1 MNLVMCSPLSVKV
14 WFLIWI
20 LFDLCVSAT
29 DPGTDTWCT
38 VDPKNYLISFQIDL
52 VPPHM
57 TERNVWDTLKKRR
70 KISMLIG
77 IREKNVCQR
86 AWIKERNKDSPYF
99 QIKGIP
105 PKGRVMIKWVQK
117 YLRIR
122 KIIKIPHTCT
132 SWSKCMTWISLD
144 PVFDLARD
152 VMQVCLNFLPT
163 QNSTK
168 KPLMVGWKEGKISNA
183 LVMFYTHWVIEWIIW
198 GTYIF
203 LQKLIKTSG

>member
-1 MNLVMCSPLSVKV
+1 MRSISTWWLSNRSGPTSY
-14 WFLIWI
+14 
-20 LFDLCVSAT
+20 D
-29 DPGTDTWCT
+29 
-38 VDPKNYLISFQIDL
+38 
-52 VPPHM
+52 
-57 TERNVWDTLKKRR
+57 RKKCMGYAKKEKR
-70 KISMLIG
+70 KISILKG

-122 KIIKIPHTCT
+122 KIIKIPHTCA

-152 VMQVCLNFLPT
+152 VTQVCLNFLPT
-163 QNSTK
+163 QNFTK
-168 KPLMVGWKEGKISNA
+168 NPLIVGWKEGKISNA

-203 LQKLIKTSG
+203 FAKTYKNLWIKGWSRNEWLVIML